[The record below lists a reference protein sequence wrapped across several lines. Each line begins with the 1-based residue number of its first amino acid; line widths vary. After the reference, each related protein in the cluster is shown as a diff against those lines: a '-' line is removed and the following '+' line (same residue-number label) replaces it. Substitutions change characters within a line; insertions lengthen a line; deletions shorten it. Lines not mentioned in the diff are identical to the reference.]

1 MRTFAFAVPLLA
13 VAEQDNTVNAVAKII
28 QMLTDMS
35 TKCKQEMN
43 DEQVAFAEFQSFCA
57 NGKPKLKKQI
67 AKGGETIETLN
78 AEIGK
83 LGSDVSTLGEEIG
96 VLQSDVTKF
105 EADKKAAE
113 AQRVKDHAAFV
124 EESTD
129 YAESVDALD
138 RAILVMQEKN
148 QNIPGSALLQV
159 TVQDKRLPAK
169 AKSLISAFLGFDDS
183 NSDSFDPP
191 EANAYEAQSGGIIE
205 MLKKLKDEFREKL
218 GQCQKEEANSN
229 HAFNMVKQDLVDSV
243 DNANKDTEEK
253 TADKEAKK
261 EAIAENK
268 KDLASTIQVKAEDEN
283 LLKNLDVECEEK
295 TLSFQEKQKLR
306 ADEIEAIG
314 KATEILS
321 GDDVSGNAAEHLGLA
336 QTGSSFVQ
344 FMSRSNNEGIHRK
357 IREFLL
363 SESQRLHSKNLN
375 LLAEKLAADPFA
387 KVKKLID
394 DMITKLLEE
403 ANADAEKEGW
413 CDTEM
418 GKSKVTRNKLSEEI
432 DGLDAAIEDGKA
444 TIMKLTQEVADLS
457 KEIEDLDAE
466 MSEATELRTNEK
478 AKNKHTI
485 MDAKAAQR
493 AVGQAT
499 AVLKDFYA
507 KAAKATALIQTSSK
521 DPAIIHMGTEEWQA
535 LANPNFK
542 GSIDKGHKDGMQTFG
557 ETYTGNQD
565 AAGGVMALLEVAMSD
580 FANLEADT
588 KASEA
593 ESEKTYN
600 DYMTES
606 KRSKS
611 VKARKIEMDNSD
623 KADANTKMQ
632 QDIAELKSTQDELIA
647 ADKYHEKLVPQCVD
661 QGMTWEEVQKARQE
675 EIASLKQ
682 ALETLES
689 QGNVETSA

>member
-1 MRTFAFAVPLLA
+1 MRTFAFALPLLA

-43 DEQVAFAEFQSFCA
+43 DEQVAFATFQSFCA

-148 QNIPGSALLQV
+148 QNVPGSALLQV

-229 HAFNMVKQDLVDSV
+229 HAFNMVKQDLVDSI

-295 TLSFQEKQKLR
+295 MLSFQEKQKLR

-444 TIMKLTQEVADLS
+444 TIMKLTQEVADLT

-507 KAAKATALIQTSSK
+507 KAAKATALIQTSKK

-535 LANPNFK
+535 LANPNFD
-542 GSIDKGHKDGMQTFG
+542 GTIDKGHKDGMQTFG
-557 ETYTGNQD
+557 EAYTGNQD

-600 DYMTES
+600 DYMTEA

-623 KADANTKMQ
+623 KADSNTKMQ
-632 QDIAELKSTQDELIA
+632 EDIAELKSTQDELIA

-661 QGMTWEEVQKARQE
+661 QGMTWEEVQAARQE

-689 QGNVETSA
+689 QGNVDTSA

>member
-1 MRTFAFAVPLLA
+1 M
-13 VAEQDNTVNAVAKII
+13 
-28 QMLTDMS
+28 
-35 TKCKQEMN
+35 
-43 DEQVAFAEFQSFCA
+43 
-57 NGKPKLKKQI
+57 
-67 AKGGETIETLN
+67 
-78 AEIGK
+78 
-83 LGSDVSTLGEEIG
+83 
-96 VLQSDVTKF
+96 
-105 EADKKAAE
+105 
-113 AQRVKDHAAFV
+113 
-124 EESTD
+124 
-129 YAESVDALD
+129 
-138 RAILVMQEKN
+138 
-148 QNIPGSALLQV
+148 
-159 TVQDKRLPAK
+159 QDKRLPAK

-229 HAFNMVKQDLVDSV
+229 HAFNMVKQDLVDSI

-268 KDLASTIQVKAEDEN
+268 KDLASTIQVKAEDEH

-295 TLSFQEKQKLR
+295 MLSFQEKQKLR

-432 DGLDAAIEDGKA
+432 DGLDAAIEDGRA

-557 ETYTGNQD
+557 EAYTGNQD

-632 QDIAELKSTQDELIA
+632 EDIAELKSTQDELIA

-675 EIASLKQ
+675 EITSLKQ

-689 QGNVETSA
+689 QGNADTSA

>member
-1 MRTFAFAVPLLA
+1 MRTFAFALPLLA

-43 DEQVAFAEFQSFCA
+43 DEQVAFATFQSFCA

-148 QNIPGSALLQV
+148 QNVPGSALLQV

-229 HAFNMVKQDLVDSV
+229 HAFNMVKQDLVDSI

-295 TLSFQEKQKLR
+295 MLSFQEKQKLR

-387 KVKKLID
+387 KVKKLIH

-444 TIMKLTQEVADLS
+444 TIMKLTQEVADLT

-507 KAAKATALIQTSSK
+507 KAAKATALIQTSKK

-535 LANPNFK
+535 LANPNFD
-542 GSIDKGHKDGMQTFG
+542 GTIDKGHKDGMQTFG
-557 ETYTGNQD
+557 EAYTGNQD

-600 DYMTES
+600 DYMTEA

-623 KADANTKMQ
+623 KADSNTKMQ
-632 QDIAELKSTQDELIA
+632 EDIAELKSTQDELIA

-661 QGMTWEEVQKARQE
+661 QGMTWEEVQAARQE

-689 QGNVETSA
+689 QGNVDTSA